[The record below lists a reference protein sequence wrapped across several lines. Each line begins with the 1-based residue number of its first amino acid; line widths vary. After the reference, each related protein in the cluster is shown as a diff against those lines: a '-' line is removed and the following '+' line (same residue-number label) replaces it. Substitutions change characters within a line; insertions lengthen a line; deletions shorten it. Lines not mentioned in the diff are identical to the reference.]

1 MAVLTSTQDQIR
13 VAAAARKV
21 GGYEELA
28 RLSREKI
35 SAGRDAVLT
44 SADDGRLTYLRAKP
58 EAA

>member
-1 MAVLTSTQDQIR
+1 MAVLTSTKDQIR

-35 SAGRDAVLT
+35 AVGRDAVLT
-44 SADDGRLTYLRAKP
+44 READGTLSYKP
-58 EAA
+58 KPAA